1 VRELTSRSCGLSI
14 EQVLTRL
21 NAYTK
26 GWWNYFQ
33 HAEVAAGFRSINYWI
48 RRRLRAIIWKHWQ
61 NPRTRVKELKRLGIS
76 HLKALLTECSREGV
90 WRMSHADGVI
100 KWVVMAMPNAYFDS
114 LGLFL
119 PAPRFA

>member
-1 VRELTSRSCGLSI
+1 MRELTSRSCGLSI
-14 EQVLTRL
+14 EQVIARL
-21 NAYTK
+21 NAYTR

-48 RRRLRAIIWKHWQ
+48 RRRLRAIIWKHWK

-76 HLKALLTECSREGV
+76 HLKALLTGCARKGA
-90 WRMSHADGVI
+90 WRMSKV
-100 KWVVMAMPNAYFDS
+100 KWVVIAMPNAYFDS

-119 PAPRFA
+119 PGPRSA

>member
-1 VRELTSRSCGLSI
+1 VWELTTRSCGLSV
-14 EQVLTRL
+14 EQIIARL

-26 GWWNYFQ
+26 GWWNYFR

-48 RRRLRAIIWKHWQ
+48 RRWIRAIIWKYWK

-76 HLKALLTECSREGV
+76 HFKALLTGCSRKGA
-90 WRMSHADGVI
+90 WRMSKV
-100 KWVVMAMPNAYFDS
+100 KWVVIATPNAYFDK

-119 PAPRFA
+119 PGPRSA